1 MENLSTVC
9 LGEYW
14 LTNRYCKRHD
24 FVGYGEGEVDWEW
37 YLLSNRKKKQIA
49 IKAGISP
56 DHAHDLVYKQQNN
69 WQNVLYDNNQKHYYH
84 GLKIERYMKSN
95 DMLFKV
101 GFCRNCGDKQTVR
114 QMDKQK
120 IILGIE
126 HYISILK
133 DDSIR
138 KKSTN
143 INLLANIFISLREMI
158 EGR

>member
-1 MENLSTVC
+1 MENLSTAC

-14 LTNRYCKRHD
+14 LTSNPCRRHD
-24 FVGYGEGEVDWEW
+24 FVGYGEGEIDWEW
-37 YLLSNRKKKQIA
+37 HLLSNRKKKQVA
-49 IKAGISP
+49 IKAGVDP
-56 DHAHDLVYKQQNN
+56 DNAHDLVYKQQNN
-69 WQNVLYDNNQKHYYH
+69 WQNVLYDKHQKHYYH
-84 GLKIERYMKSN
+84 GLKIEKYMKSN
-95 DMLFKV
+95 NMLFKI

-126 HYISILK
+126 HYITILK
-133 DDSIR
+133 DDNVR

-143 INLLANIFISLREMI
+143 LNLLANIFISLREMI